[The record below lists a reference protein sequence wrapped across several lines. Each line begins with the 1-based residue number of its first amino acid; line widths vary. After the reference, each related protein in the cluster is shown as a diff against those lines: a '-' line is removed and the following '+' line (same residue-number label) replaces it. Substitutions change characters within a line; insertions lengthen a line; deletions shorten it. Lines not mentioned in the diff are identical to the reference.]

1 MRQSVCSDITTKEY
15 LVREYC
21 EAAGLRNQP
30 VTNAILDAAVRQMH
44 KLLLCDLNPPWVDYH
59 FPQALPGQGVL
70 SRFTRPSFLQWKD
83 NPQGMARK
91 LFGNEISD
99 CVQHTMEYMR
109 LEHAGF
115 VARPLYA
122 CTNCI
127 EGEEMCMNVASM
139 SKFIEQRDARGH
151 YRCKR
156 CIAPVTDSV
165 PLRVLDL
172 YMLVSDGNK
181 TAIMRSKPYRLRLRT
196 PPPQWAW
203 GVDLGEL
210 PQLTMAMPNVVSHA
224 KGMFYDYNDRDSEAI
239 WCYSCSYEGKA
250 CE

>member
-1 MRQSVCSDITTKEY
+1 MRCFV
-15 LVREYC
+15 
-21 EAAGLRNQP
+21 
-30 VTNAILDAAVRQMH
+30 
-44 KLLLCDLNPPWVDYH
+44 LLLCD
-59 FPQALPGQGVL
+59 
-70 SRFTRPSFLQWKD
+70 
-83 NPQGMARK
+83 
-91 LFGNEISD
+91 
-99 CVQHTMEYMR
+99 
-109 LEHAGF
+109 
-115 VARPLYA
+115 
-122 CTNCI
+122 
-127 EGEEMCMNVASM
+127 VASCCFVLLCVVAT
-139 SKFIEQRDARGH
+139 KFIEQRDARGH

-165 PLRVLDL
+165 PLRVFDL

-210 PQLTMAMPNVVSHA
+210 PQLTMAMPNVVSHR